1 MTTEIIDIWNA
12 KTFTEDVQAFLREH
26 SETIIRYHR
35 IEQQT
40 DEETERLQE
49 WRLRPRNPFS
59 DAYNRTVESL
69 SDLMASK
76 TIRAFHYTRMVDFEV
91 EDVLANGFYAPTTED
106 SFVRLSERV
115 GRLVSAG
122 HLTIQEGDRIFSSSP
137 LNDSEQ
143 LSARQG
149 FWMTTGAFRP
159 EDGSVRLLLD
169 NWGGE
174 VGYFWI
180 DESQDPDLLTR
191 VQSIGRGRIFE
202 LAVPM
207 TDKDGRPLSRCWSA
221 AKDIV
226 NVLASSYG
234 FQTDRLGFDLAVK
247 SPLPASAILA
257 FHTEGDESYTT
268 FGVSNPDREVAG

>member
-1 MTTEIIDIWNA
+1 MKTEIISTWNA
-12 KTFTEDVQAFLREH
+12 KTFTEDIHAFLKEH

-35 IEQQT
+35 IERQT

-69 SDLMASK
+69 SDLMAAK
-76 TIRAFHYTRMVDFEV
+76 TIRAFHFTRMVDFEV
-91 EDVLANGFYAPTTED
+91 EDVFANGFYAPTTED

-137 LNDSEQ
+137 LNDPEQ
-143 LSARQG
+143 LRARQG
-149 FWMTTGAFRP
+149 FWMTTGVFRP
-159 EDGSVRLLLD
+159 EDSSVRLLLD

-191 VQSIGRGRIFE
+191 VQAIGHGRIFE
-202 LAVPM
+202 IAVPL
-207 TDKDGRPLSRCWSA
+207 TDGNGQPIFGCYSA

-226 NVLASSYG
+226 NGFAQSHG
-234 FQTDRLGFDLAVK
+234 FQTDRLGFDLSIKTA
-247 SPLPASAILA
+247 LPTSAILA
-257 FHTEGDESYTT
+257 VHTEGEESYLQ
-268 FGVSNPDREVAG
+268 FGRDHADDVPEQ

>member
-1 MTTEIIDIWNA
+1 MTTEIIDTWNA
-12 KTFTEDVQAFLREH
+12 KTFTEDIDAFLKEH
-26 SETIIRYHR
+26 SETIIRFHR

-59 DAYNRTVESL
+59 DAYNRTVVSL
-69 SDLMASK
+69 SDLIASK
-76 TIRAFHYTRMVDFEV
+76 TIRAFHYTRMIDAEV
-91 EDVLANGFYAPTTED
+91 ENVLANGFFAPTSETA
-106 SFVRLSERV
+106 FGYLSDRV
-115 GRLVSAG
+115 GRLVETGMLS
-122 HLTIQEGDRIFSSSP
+122 IQEGDRIFSASP
-137 LNDSEQ
+137 LNHPDQ
-143 LSARQG
+143 LQARQG
-149 FWMTTGAFRP
+149 FWMTTIPFNP
-159 EDGSVRLLLD
+159 EDHSVSLLLN

-191 VQSIGRGRIFE
+191 VQSIGQGRIFE

-207 TDKDGRPLSRCWSA
+207 TDKDGRPLSGCWSA

-226 NVLASSYG
+226 NVLASSHG
-234 FQTDRLGFDLAVK
+234 FQSDRLGFDLAVK

-257 FHTEGDESYTT
+257 VHTEGEESFAS
-268 FGVSNPDREVAG
+268 FGVNDPVREVAG

>member
-1 MTTEIIDIWNA
+1 MTTEIIDTWNA
-12 KTFTEDVQAFLREH
+12 KTFTEDITEFLKEH
-26 SETIIRYHR
+26 SETIIRFHR
-35 IEQQT
+35 YEQQT
-40 DEETERLQE
+40 NDHLERLQRYE
-49 WRLRPRNPFS
+49 RRNRNPFADNYS
-59 DAYNRTVESL
+59 RIREDLA
-69 SDLMASK
+69 DLMSSK

-91 EDVLANGFYAPTTED
+91 EDVFANGFYAPTTED

-137 LNDSEQ
+137 LNDPEQ
-143 LSARQG
+143 LRARQG

-159 EDGSVRLLLD
+159 GDSSVRLLLD

-191 VQSIGRGRIFE
+191 VQSIGHGRIFE
-202 LAVPM
+202 IAVPL
-207 TDKDGRPLSRCWSA
+207 TDGNGQPIFGCYSA

-226 NVLASSYG
+226 NGFAQRHG
-234 FQTDRLGFDLAVK
+234 FQTERLGFDLSIKTA
-247 SPLPASAILA
+247 LPASAVIA
-257 FHTEGDESYTT
+257 VHTEGDESYTT
-268 FGVSNPDREVAG
+268 FGVNDPDREVAG

>member
-1 MTTEIIDIWNA
+1 MTTEIIDTWNA
-12 KTFTEDVQAFLREH
+12 KTFTEDIIAFLKEH
-26 SETIIRYHR
+26 SETIIRFHR
-35 IEQQT
+35 YEQQT
-40 DEETERLQE
+40 DEHLERLQ
-49 WRLRPRNPFS
+49 RYDRRNRNPFA
-59 DAYNRTVESL
+59 DNYNRIREELAV
-69 SDLMASK
+69 LMSSK
-76 TIRAFHYTRMVDFEV
+76 TIRAFHYTRMIDAEV
-91 EDVLANGFYAPTTED
+91 ENVLANGFFAPTSETA
-106 SFVRLSERV
+106 FGHLSDRV
-115 GRLVSAG
+115 GRLVETGLLS
-122 HLTIQEGDRIFSSSP
+122 IQEGDRIFSASP
-137 LNDSEQ
+137 LNHPDQ
-143 LSARQG
+143 LQARQG
-149 FWMTTGAFRP
+149 LWLTTVPFNP
-159 EDGSVRLLLD
+159 ETPSVSLLVN

-226 NVLASSYG
+226 NVLASSHG

-268 FGVSNPDREVAG
+268 FGVSNPDREVAE